1 MSVLDSGRMDVGVG
15 VEEFEEEEEAEMILV
30 ERYREDIPRANKS
43 GLSAR

>member
-1 MSVLDSGRMDVGVG
+1 MSVLDSGRMDVG

-30 ERYREDIPRANKS
+30 ERYREDIPRANRS